1 MIGDWGDLDEEDKK
15 ENELSVKEGFRI
27 LSAYEL
33 ETSVKVWV
41 SWGLEIT
48 TNLLPRPEGQASGCQ
63 STGF

>member
-1 MIGDWGDLDEEDKK
+1 MIMNNTIILEASLGEYKK

-41 SWGLEIT
+41 IT
-48 TNLLPRPEGQASGCQ
+48 EWDRSVTTILLPEEY
-63 STGF
+63 